1 MRLWVSMNG
10 SLGADVLMLKI
21 YYRSCG
27 TLNSVIQICEH
38 DYARERERER
48 EGQTDRQTDIAWL
61 AYRNIKILQ
70 LYTHTPPKQ
79 VSILLCRQCN
89 AA

>member
-1 MRLWVSMNG
+1 MALLILLYRSVSMIMH
-10 SLGADVLMLKI
+10 V
-21 YYRSCG
+21 
-27 TLNSVIQICEH
+27 
-38 DYARERERER
+38 RERER